1 MLSLILVTLTAAAA
15 GFAVWAVDRHR
26 ALYGALLLPGIAVC
40 AALLTWLALRAAG
53 AASFEADWVGWAVPV
68 AVSILAP
75 IVAAVPIGRSRA
87 RADTA
92 ETERIL
98 RL

>member
-15 GFAVWAVDRHR
+15 GFAVWAADSRR
-26 ALYGALLLPGIAVC
+26 ALYGALLLPGIAVS
-40 AALLTWLALRAAG
+40 AALITWLALRAAG
-53 AASFEADWVGWAVPV
+53 AASFEADWIGWAVPV
-68 AVSILAP
+68 AMSLLAP
-75 IVAAVPIGRSRA
+75 IVAAVFIGRSRA